1 MLEGMS
7 EAKERVS
14 TRQKLRVIDRS
25 VLSRVNRIRSRFV
38 YIIQATIGAAPA
50 YWWPAM
56 WWGTRSRSLRRF
68 PRSSF

>member
-25 VLSRVNRIRSRFV
+25 VLSRVNRIRARFV
-38 YIIQATIGAAPA
+38 YIVQATIGL
-50 YWWPAM
+50 
-56 WWGTRSRSLRRF
+56 SLIHI
-68 PRSSF
+68 